1 MAYALKPAEMAEEVA
16 PDYRRRSRRMW
27 MMCLALSLALHLWM
41 LLALPGFIESREP
54 LQAQVLDVVLLRQSE
69 PSAPV
74 RAEVAP
80 EPPRKRT
87 RDIPASAKMPEH
99 PKRAAEQARKPESG
113 PAKPAAIT
121 LDEPAPAPD
130 PFPLPAVSVKQD
142 GVNPAA
148 PRQAGTTAAGRD
160 MAAISPPV
168 FNAAYLRNPPPSYP
182 LVARRNGEQGAVTLR
197 VRVTREG
204 AAASVAIEKTS
215 GSAHLDDA
223 ALETVRTWRF
233 VPARQGGQPVEAWV
247 LVPVVFKLE
256 PVS

>member
-16 PDYRRRSRRMW
+16 ADYRRRSRHTL

-41 LLALPGFIESREP
+41 LLALPGFIQSREP
-54 LQAQVLDVVLLRQSE
+54 LQAQILNVVLPQQSE
-69 PSAPV
+69 PTAPV

-80 EPPRKRT
+80 APPRKRS
-87 RDIPASAKMPEH
+87 RDIPPNAKIPGH
-99 PKRAAEQARKPESG
+99 PKRSAAQFRKPEPG
-113 PAKPAAIT
+113 PATPAIIT
-121 LDEPAPAPD
+121 LDEPAAVPD
-130 PFPLPAVSVKQD
+130 SLPLPTVSVKRD

-148 PRQAGTTAAGRD
+148 PRQAETAVADRD
-160 MAAISPPV
+160 MGPISPPV

-182 LVARRNGEQGAVTLR
+182 LVARRNGEQGTVTLK
-197 VRVTREG
+197 VHVTREG

-247 LVPVVFKLE
+247 LVPVAFRLE
-256 PVS
+256 PLS